1 VAPPRR
7 GSTFAPQLAAGP
19 SSGLLM
25 AVWGASAA
33 SAPAVIEASIRSPQ
47 GAWQTP
53 VVISPPASFTPSIAL
68 SANGDATAAWI
79 HQEPLP
85 EPSSVGPQEQPSFS
99 ESIETADYEP

>member
-1 VAPPRR
+1 
-7 GSTFAPQLAAGP
+7 
-19 SSGLLM
+19 M